1 MAEQGLQI
9 ELVPSTPEGPRIL
22 RLAGALALPSIFQFQ
37 STMSAEPAP
46 ITILDLTSLAY
57 MDSAGL
63 GALVGA
69 FVSAQAAKRKIVLVG
84 VPERVAVLMDMT
96 HVRSLIPSYATLDLA
111 VAALAGGN

>member
-1 MAEQGLQI
+1 MVDQGLQI
-9 ELVPSTPEGPRIL
+9 ELVPSTPNGPRIL
-22 RLAGALALPSIFQFQ
+22 RLAGALALPTVFQFQ
-37 STMSAEPAP
+37 STMRAEPTP

-69 FVSAQAAKRKIVLVG
+69 FVAAQAGKRTIILVG

-111 VAALAGGN
+111 LAAASGS

>member
-1 MAEQGLQI
+1 MADQGLQI
-9 ELVPSTPEGPRIL
+9 ELAPSTPNGPRIL
-22 RLAGALALPSIFQFQ
+22 QFAGALALPTLFQFQ
-37 STMSAEPAP
+37 TTMRAEPAP
-46 ITILDLTSLAY
+46 VTILDLTSLTY

-69 FVSAQAAKRKIVLVG
+69 FVSARAGQRKIVLVG

-111 VAALAGGN
+111 LAALAGEN

>member
-9 ELVPSTPEGPRIL
+9 ELVPSTPDGPRVL
-22 RLAGALALPSIFQFQ
+22 RFAGALALPSLFQFQ
-37 STMSAEPAP
+37 STMRAEPAAV
-46 ITILDLTSLAY
+46 TILDLTSLTY

-69 FVSAQAAKRKIVLVG
+69 FVSAQAAKRKIILVG

-96 HVRSLIPSYATLDLA
+96 HVRALIPSFATLALA
-111 VAALAGGN
+111 LASLAGGN